1 MKRILIPFLSIACL
15 VLIWNGYSQH
25 ADSKTDL
32 FQHKH
37 SYVGDNSAVANI
49 VKELAHHQELH
60 QIALETKQTP
70 YGIHLT
76 YKDIETE
83 QVEQEIKETVLF
95 NATYLFVLVDN
106 VDRITFTFPDYTFTV
121 TRDKL
126 DGWYNTQLSTIEQE
140 QAVTKLIQR
149 HLKSETK
156 INQFFAD

>member
-1 MKRILIPFLSIACL
+1 MKRRLILFLSVACL
-15 VLIWNGYSQH
+15 VLIWNVYSQH
-25 ADSKTDL
+25 ADSKTDV
-32 FQHKH
+32 FHYKH
-37 SYVGDNSAVANI
+37 SVVGNNSAVTNI
-49 VKELAHHQELH
+49 VKELAHHQELR

-76 YKDIETE
+76 YRDIETGN
-83 QVEQEIKETVLF
+83 VEQEIKETVLF

-106 VDRITFTFPDYTFTV
+106 VDRITFTFPDYTFTM

-126 DGWYNTQLSTIEQE
+126 DGWYNTQLSTIKQE
-140 QAVTKLIQR
+140 SDVKKLLQH

>member
-1 MKRILIPFLSIACL
+1 MKRIWIPFLSIACL

-32 FQHKH
+32 FHYKH

-106 VDRITFTFPDYTFTV
+106 VDRIKFTFPDYTFTV

-126 DGWYNTQLSTIEQE
+126 DAWYNTQLSTIEQE

-156 INQFFAD
+156 INQFFTD

>member
-32 FQHKH
+32 FHFKH

-126 DGWYNTQLSTIEQE
+126 DSWYNTQLSTIEQE

-149 HLKSETK
+149 HLNSETK
-156 INQFFAD
+156 INQVFAD

>member
-37 SYVGDNSAVANI
+37 SSVGDNSAVANI

-76 YKDIETE
+76 YTDIETE

-126 DGWYNTQLSTIEQE
+126 DSWYNTQLSTIEQE

>member
-32 FQHKH
+32 FHYKH
-37 SYVGDNSAVANI
+37 SYVGDNSAVTNI

-126 DGWYNTQLSTIEQE
+126 NGWYNTQLSTIEQE

-149 HLKSETK
+149 HLKSEDK

>member
-32 FQHKH
+32 FHYKH

-83 QVEQEIKETVLF
+83 NIEQEIKETVLF

-106 VDRITFTFPDYTFTV
+106 VDRITFTFPDYDYTV
-121 TRDKL
+121 TRDQL
-126 DGWYNTQLSTIEQE
+126 EHWYGQNLSTIKQE
-140 QAVTKLIQR
+140 SDVKKLLQH

>member
-32 FQHKH
+32 FHYKH

-95 NATYLFVLVDN
+95 NATYLFVLVYN
-106 VDRITFTFPDYTFTV
+106 VDRITFTFPDYKYTV
-121 TRDKL
+121 TRDQL
-126 DGWYNTQLSTIEQE
+126 EQWYGQNLSTIKQE
-140 QAVTKLIQR
+140 SDVKKLLQH

>member
-32 FQHKH
+32 FHYKH

-140 QAVTKLIQR
+140 QAVTKLIQH

>member
-32 FQHKH
+32 FHYKH

-76 YKDIETE
+76 YMDIETE

-95 NATYLFVLVDN
+95 NATYLFVLIDN

-149 HLKSETK
+149 HLKSEDK